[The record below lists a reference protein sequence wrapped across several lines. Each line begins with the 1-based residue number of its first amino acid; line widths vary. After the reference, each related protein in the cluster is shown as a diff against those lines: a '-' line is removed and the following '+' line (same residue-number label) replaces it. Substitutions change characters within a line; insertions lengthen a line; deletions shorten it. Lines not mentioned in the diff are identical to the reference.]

1 MKYSAQNFYSK
12 VFCFSIENIFSSEA
26 SFQFTLSVCYSVKI
40 SGNLYRLKYCFLR
53 ENKQQKEYPIYMVRQ
68 SVGHA
73 TKVINILLCKGFVII
88 YLFLSHFLMTIY
100 LRYFSRLSSLLIYLF
115 FSKEQINIFTIF
127 YGFLLFQELRT
138 PDPEFFSPSG
148 DPTRSDYWRGYSAF
162 TSGYQSVDR
171 LSDIDEFEESF
182 R

>member
-12 VFCFSIENIFSSEA
+12 VFCFSIENIFSSYF
-26 SFQFTLSVCYSVKI
+26 SIHFH
-40 SGNLYRLKYCFLR
+40 RLKYCFLR
-53 ENKQQKEYPIYMVRQ
+53 ENKQQKEHPIYMVRQ

-100 LRYFSRLSSLLIYLF
+100 LRYFWRLSSLSIYLF
-115 FSKEQINIFTIF
+115 FSKEQTNIFNI
-127 YGFLLFQELRT
+127 YYDFLLFQELRT